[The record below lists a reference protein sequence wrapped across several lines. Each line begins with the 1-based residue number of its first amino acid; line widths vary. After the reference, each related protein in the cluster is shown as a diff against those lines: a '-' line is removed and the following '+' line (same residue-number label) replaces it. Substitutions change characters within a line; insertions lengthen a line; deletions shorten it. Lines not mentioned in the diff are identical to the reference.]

1 MNVTE
6 LSVRELHDEICR
18 RYANSADFV
27 ARVNQTLDKYMIT
40 QADLSRVS
48 GYGRGILNRWLRG
61 RVEPPLHAKLVIDE
75 ALERLVEAEL

>member
-1 MNVTE
+1 
-6 LSVRELHDEICR
+6 
-18 RYANSADFV
+18 
-27 ARVNQTLDKYMIT
+27 MIT